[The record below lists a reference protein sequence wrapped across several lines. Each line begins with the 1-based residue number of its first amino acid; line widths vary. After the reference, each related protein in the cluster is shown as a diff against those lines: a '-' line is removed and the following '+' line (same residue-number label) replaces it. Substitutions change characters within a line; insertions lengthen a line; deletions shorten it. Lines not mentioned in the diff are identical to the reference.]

1 MGSTEGYVM
10 RHDSSNLSTAPRN
23 DSGAA
28 RPARRADDAREV
40 LWTVCHELA
49 NQLGVMRLFT
59 QRLLARVQH
68 GEAPAEDEW
77 ADAMLRID
85 RVALA
90 AAGLMKDVLGAERDE
105 SGPHAGAELSGMM
118 DFDQALDDALAVNG
132 EALSRAGCSVVVSR
146 DPGLDR
152 IRGPWNRS
160 SVERVLSNLLQ
171 NVARHAPAST
181 ARIHLSIEPGWLHV
195 EFSDGGRGL
204 PGAKVD
210 FGRRPFLEPGAA
222 GSQHGLGL
230 WIIHR
235 TVAALDGD
243 IEMHDAPG
251 SGLAFD
257 IRLPM
262 AAG

>member
-1 MGSTEGYVM
+1 MSSTEGYVM
-10 RHDSSNLSTAPRN
+10 RRDSSNLSTPPAN
-23 DSGAA
+23 ESGATGP
-28 RPARRADDAREV
+28 PASTDDAREL
-40 LWTVCHELA
+40 LWTVCHDLT

-59 QRLLARVQH
+59 QGLLARVRH
-68 GEAPAEDEW
+68 GEAPAENEW

-85 RVALA
+85 RVALV

-105 SGPHAGAELSGMM
+105 SRRPCGAELSGVI
-118 DFDQALDDALAVNG
+118 DFDEALDDALAVNA
-132 EALSRAGCSVVVSR
+132 EALSHAGCSVVVSR

-171 NVARHAPAST
+171 NVARHAPASA
-181 ARIHLSIEPGWLHV
+181 ARIHLSMEPGWFHLR
-195 EFSDGGRGL
+195 FSDGGSGL
-204 PGAKVD
+204 PAANAD
-210 FGRRPFLEPGAA
+210 FGRRPFLEPGAQ

-235 TVAALDGD
+235 TVAALKGD
-243 IEMHDAPG
+243 IQMHDAPG

-262 AAG
+262 GS

>member
-1 MGSTEGYVM
+1 M
-10 RHDSSNLSTAPRN
+10 RHDISILSAPPAQN
-23 DSGAA
+23 ETGAVA
-28 RPARRADDAREV
+28 PTRRADDAREV
-40 LWTVCHELA
+40 LWTVCHDLA
-49 NQLGVMRLFT
+49 NQLGVMRLLT

-90 AAGLMKDVLGAERDE
+90 ASGLMKDVLGVERDQ
-105 SGPHAGAELSGMM
+105 SRQLSGAELSGMM
-118 DFDQALDDALAVNG
+118 DFDEALDDALAVNG
-132 EALSRAGCSVVVSR
+132 EALSVAGCSVVVSR
-146 DPGLDR
+146 DPGVDR

-160 SVERVLSNLLQ
+160 SVDRVLSNLLQ

-181 ARIHLSIEPGWLHV
+181 ARIHLAIEPGWFHLK
-195 EFSDGGRGL
+195 FSDGGRGL
-204 PGAKVD
+204 PGANPD
-210 FGRRPFLEPGAA
+210 FGRRPFLEPGAD

-235 TVAALDGD
+235 AVAALDGD
-243 IEMHDAPG
+243 IAMHDAPG
-251 SGLAFD
+251 LGLAFD

-262 AAG
+262 GS